1 MKKTILFTLTVLSLV
16 GCNNKPK
23 VDSPTSPQVVIA
35 EVTKVKGSTDLHYSG
50 SIEAFQTIP
59 LTFQTTG
66 TVLHVLV
73 NAGDAVHKGQLLA
86 TVDKTDAQNMYEL
99 SNAKYKQAKDA
110 YNRLKEVRDNGSLPE
125 IKWVE
130 MESNLQQ
137 AQSSVAIAK
146 NNLNK
151 SSLYSPDN
159 GIIGKR
165 NIEPGMASIGSVL
178 APLELIKIE
187 SVYVKIAVPENEISK
202 IKKGLKAK
210 FKVSALDNKMFEGLV
225 TNVGVVAD
233 QISRTYEVKITLKN
247 PGLLLKP
254 GMVCDVNLGIATD
267 KEILAVPYQAV
278 DKDKDNNSF
287 VYVVDQTRK
296 IAKKRVVHI
305 GDYQN
310 DNIEVISGLTFGEK
324 VVSAGNQKLSDN
336 CKISL

>member
-1 MKKTILFTLTVLSLV
+1 MKKTILLILTALSFM
-16 GCNNKPK
+16 GCNHKIEERAA
-23 VDSPTSPQVVIA
+23 DPQVVIA
-35 EVTKVKGSTDLHYSG
+35 EVTKVKGSTNLHYSG

-59 LTFQTTG
+59 LTFQTSG
-66 TVLHVLV
+66 TVLKVLV
-73 NAGDAVHKGQLLA
+73 SAGDAVRKGQLLA
-86 TVDKTDAQNMYEL
+86 TVDKADAQSMYEL

-110 YNRLKEVRDNGSLPE
+110 YNRLKEVHDNESLPE

-146 NNLNK
+146 NNLSK

-187 SVYVKIAVPENEISK
+187 SVYVKIAVPENEINK
-202 IKKGLKAK
+202 IKKGQKAQ
-210 FKVSALDNKMFEGLV
+210 FNVSALDNQTFDGIV

-233 QISRTYEVKITLKN
+233 QISRTYEVKITVKN
-247 PGLLLKP
+247 SGLLLKP
-254 GMVCDVNLGIATD
+254 GMVCDVNLGITAN
-267 KEILAVPYQAV
+267 KEILTVPYQAV

-287 VYVVDQTRK
+287 VYIVDQTQK
-296 IAKKRVVHI
+296 IAKKRIIHI
-305 GDYQN
+305 GNYQN
-310 DNIEVISGLTFGEK
+310 DNIEVLSGLDLGEK
-324 VVSAGNQKLSDN
+324 VVTEGKEKLSDN

>member
-1 MKKTILFTLTVLSLV
+1 MKKTILLILTALSFM
-16 GCNNKPK
+16 GCNHKIEERAA
-23 VDSPTSPQVVIA
+23 DPQVVIA
-35 EVTKVKGSTDLHYSG
+35 EVTKVKGSTNLHYSG

-59 LTFQTTG
+59 LTFQTSG
-66 TVLHVLV
+66 TVLKVLV
-73 NAGDAVHKGQLLA
+73 SAGDAVRKGQLLA
-86 TVDKTDAQNMYEL
+86 TVDKADAQSMYEL

-110 YNRLKEVRDNGSLPE
+110 YNRLKEVHDNGSLPE

-146 NNLNK
+146 NNLSK

-187 SVYVKIAVPENEISK
+187 SVYVKIAVPENEINK
-202 IKKGLKAK
+202 IKKGQKAQ
-210 FKVSALDNKMFEGLV
+210 FNVSALDNQTFDGIV

-233 QISRTYEVKITLKN
+233 QISRTYEVKITVKN
-247 PGLLLKP
+247 SGLLLKP
-254 GMVCDVNLGIATD
+254 GMVCDVNLGITAN
-267 KEILAVPYQAV
+267 KEILTVPYQAV

-287 VYVVDQTRK
+287 VYIVDQTQK
-296 IAKKRVVHI
+296 IAKKRIIHI
-305 GDYQN
+305 GNYQN
-310 DNIEVISGLTFGEK
+310 DNIEVLSGLDLGEK
-324 VVSAGNQKLSDN
+324 VVTEGKEKLSDN

>member
-1 MKKTILFTLTVLSLV
+1 MKKTILLILTALSFM
-16 GCNNKPK
+16 GYNHKIEER
-23 VDSPTSPQVVIA
+23 PTDPQVVIA

-66 TVLHVLV
+66 TVLRVLV

-187 SVYVKIAVPENEISK
+187 SVYVKVAVPENEISK

-210 FKVSALDNKMFEGLV
+210 FKVSALDNKMFEGMV

-296 IAKKRVVHI
+296 IAKKRVVQI

>member
-1 MKKTILFTLTVLSLV
+1 MKKTILLILTALSFM
-16 GCNNKPK
+16 GCNHKIEERAA
-23 VDSPTSPQVVIA
+23 DPQVVIA
-35 EVTKVKGSTDLHYSG
+35 EVTKVKGSTNLHYSG

-59 LTFQTTG
+59 LTFQTSG
-66 TVLHVLV
+66 TVLKVLV
-73 NAGDAVHKGQLLA
+73 SAGDAVRKGQLLA
-86 TVDKTDAQNMYEL
+86 TVDKADAQSMYEL

-110 YNRLKEVRDNGSLPE
+110 YNRLKEVHDNGSLPE

-146 NNLNK
+146 NNLSK

-187 SVYVKIAVPENEISK
+187 SVYVKIAVPENEINK
-202 IKKGLKAK
+202 IKKGQKAQ
-210 FKVSALDNKMFEGLV
+210 FNVSALDNQTFDGIV

-233 QISRTYEVKITLKN
+233 QISRTYEVKITVKN
-247 PGLLLKP
+247 SGLLLKP
-254 GMVCDVNLGIATD
+254 GMVCDVNLGITAN
-267 KEILAVPYQAV
+267 KEILTVPYQAV

-287 VYVVDQTRK
+287 VYIVDQTQK
-296 IAKKRVVHI
+296 IAKKRIIHI
-305 GDYQN
+305 GNYQN
-310 DNIEVISGLTFGEK
+310 DNIEVLSGLDLGEK
-324 VVSAGNQKLSDN
+324 VVTEGKEKLSDN
-336 CKISL
+336 SKISL